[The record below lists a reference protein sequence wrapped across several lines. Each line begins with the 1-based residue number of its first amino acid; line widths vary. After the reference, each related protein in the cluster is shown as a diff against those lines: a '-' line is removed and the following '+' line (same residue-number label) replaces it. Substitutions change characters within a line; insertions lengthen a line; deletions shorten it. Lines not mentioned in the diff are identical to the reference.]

1 MQPCRTASRRLTA
14 VQVGVARPRFINPP
28 FPPPLVPRSP
38 RWFSRLALLTSLFP
52 PPPPPPIPLALCPPP
67 WGIYVM
73 LANNKLLLGPSGGGC
88 GSVVMWGG
96 GMRPA
101 TCLTT
106 TTPWV
111 GSLSLAHCWP
121 PERLT
126 WATCSVRAAPWSPQS
141 TGHLRTAVATVR
153 LCYSPPPGVAGHPLA
168 FNRCIDRA
176 AASGIERARAVWT

>member
-96 GMRPA
+96 GCARPPVSPQPPHGWG
-101 TCLTT
+101 L
-106 TTPWV
+106 
-111 GSLSLAHCWP
+111 SLSITAGP
-121 PERLT
+121 PS
-126 WATCSVRAAPWSPQS
+126 ASPGPPALS
-141 TGHLRTAVATVR
+141 AL
-153 LCYSPPPGVAGHPLA
+153 PPGHHSRPVICGQRWQL
-168 FNRCIDRA
+168 
-176 AASGIERARAVWT
+176 

>member
-96 GMRPA
+96 GGGCARP
-101 TCLTT
+101 
-106 TTPWV
+106 PVSPQPPHGW
-111 GSLSLAHCWP
+111 GSLSRSLLAP
-121 PERLT
+121 
-126 WATCSVRAAPWSPQS
+126 RAPHL
-141 TGHLRTAVATVR
+141 GHLLCPRCPLVTTVDR
-153 LCYSPPPGVAGHPLA
+153 SSADSGGNCETLLLSSSWCGRPP
-168 FNRCIDRA
+168 
-176 AASGIERARAVWT
+176 SGLQSMH

>member
-96 GMRPA
+96 GDAPGHLSHHNHPMGG
-101 TCLTT
+101 
-106 TTPWV
+106 V
-111 GSLSLAHCWP
+111 SLSRSLLAP
-121 PERLT
+121 
-126 WATCSVRAAPWSPQS
+126 RAPHL
-141 TGHLRTAVATVR
+141 GHLLCPRCPLVTTVDR
-153 LCYSPPPGVAGHPLA
+153 SSADSGGNCETLLLSSFWCGRPP
-168 FNRCIDRA
+168 
-176 AASGIERARAVWT
+176 SGLQSMH